1 MTNAPLVKSVRLS
14 TVLGGDVRL
23 EASTYLR
30 DGYGF
35 VRLANQ
41 CDNHKRLGDLADIW
55 QPSRLTGYTVPEGK
69 GLPFFTAGQVFEDF
83 PRVRKWLAA
92 PFVPQADSRFVK
104 QDWLLL
110 SRSGVVG
117 NVTAVYPH
125 HVNKVITDDLLRIEP
140 KDQDEYGW
148 LYAYMKTDFF
158 KQIARASQYGH
169 MIKHIEVAH
178 ANEFPVIM
186 PDAATR
192 KAIGDKAAKAVC
204 LRGEAWKLRDDAF
217 ELLEKHLKARSDS
230 PVHDTGSKQFSE
242 VGLSEVLQNRL
253 RLDADSYAGNIDDI
267 DTLITSGDWCALDSI
282 TTFCS
287 DLGRFARVYGNGG
300 RAYVSASELFDVN
313 AAPTKMIYAKLINNW
328 EKYILHSGMIIM
340 ACSGQKYGILG
351 RAIMLTE
358 NQDGLFGSHDLMRI
372 KIDESKMRAGYLLTF
387 LNDPLLGRPYV
398 VRNAYGTSIPHLDS
412 ADLRSVKVP
421 RLGSDVESAIAD
433 LMDKSVSTS
442 AKADRLENEAT
453 KLAQEQIDL
462 AIAKVASSD

>member
-1 MTNAPLVKSVRLS
+1 MTIAPLVKSVRLS

-125 HVNKVITDDLLRIEP
+125 HLNKVITDDLLRIEP

-192 KAIGDKAAKAVC
+192 KAIGDKAAEAVR

-217 ELLEKHLKARSDS
+217 ETIERAIGHEGGGTNTSTIRGEVRLSQILERRS
-230 PVHDTGSKQFSE
+230 
-242 VGLSEVLQNRL
+242 
-253 RLDADSYAGNIDDI
+253 RLDADSYCGQINAIDA
-267 DTLITSGDWCALDSI
+267 LLERCATDKLKDLVSDVYLLPRVAR
-282 TTFCS
+282 TFGTGGVPFATPS
-287 DLGRFARVYGNGG
+287 D
-300 RAYVSASELFDVN
+300 LFDVN
-313 AAPTKMIYAKLINNW
+313 AKPAKHIYAKLIPNH
-328 EKYILHSGMIIM
+328 EAFMLKPGELLMVR
-340 ACSGQKYGILG
+340 SGQKYGLLG
-351 RAIMLTE
+351 RVMKITE
-358 NQDGLFGSHDLMRI
+358 NHRGVFGSDDPIHI
-372 KIDESKMRAGYLLTF
+372 KPNEGKIRTGYLLAY
-387 LNDPLLGRPYV
+387 LNDPALGRPSV
-398 VRNAYGTSIPHLDS
+398 VRNAYGTSIPHLD
-412 ADLRSVKVP
+412 VKDIKKIRVP

>member
-1 MTNAPLVKSVRLS
+1 MTIAPLVKSVRLS

-125 HVNKVITDDLLRIEP
+125 HLNKVITDDLLRIEP

-192 KAIGDKAAKAVC
+192 KAIGDKAAEAVR

-217 ELLEKHLKARSDS
+217 ETIERAIGHEGGGTSTSTIRGEVRLSQILERRS
-230 PVHDTGSKQFSE
+230 
-242 VGLSEVLQNRL
+242 
-253 RLDADSYAGNIDDI
+253 RLDADSYCGQINAIDA
-267 DTLITSGDWCALDSI
+267 LLERCATDKLKDLVSDVYLLPRVAR
-282 TTFCS
+282 TFGTGGVPFATPS
-287 DLGRFARVYGNGG
+287 D
-300 RAYVSASELFDVN
+300 LFDVN
-313 AAPTKMIYAKLINNW
+313 AKPAKHIYAKLIPNH
-328 EKYILHSGMIIM
+328 EAFMLKPGELLMVR
-340 ACSGQKYGILG
+340 SGQKYGLLG
-351 RAIMLTE
+351 RVMKITE
-358 NQDGLFGSHDLMRI
+358 NHRGVFGSDDPIHI
-372 KIDESKMRAGYLLTF
+372 KPNEGKIRTGYLLAY
-387 LNDPLLGRPYV
+387 LNDPALGRPSV
-398 VRNAYGTSIPHLDS
+398 VRNAYGTSIPHLD
-412 ADLRSVKVP
+412 VKDIKKIRVP